1 MNATIELVHIG
12 PTGPEHDLL
21 LDDVRSVKADGTS
34 KRIGFLPRIPDAV
47 LRFVVPLSEEEI
59 QFALNAVKELRAKDG
74 LTVADRTLRQMTPQ
88 QLAVALKKGGKR

>member
-12 PTGPEHDLL
+12 PTEPGHDLL
-21 LDDVRSVKADGTS
+21 LDDVRSVKADGKS

-59 QFALNAVKELRAKDG
+59 QFALDAVKELRAKDG
-74 LTVADRTLRQMTPQ
+74 MTVADRTLRQMTPA
-88 QLAVALKKGGKR
+88 QLSAAIKKGKR